1 MVEIC
6 ENRVLGHHSMYF
18 NSLLK
23 INGVKLKFIDMEVS
37 EDKKNIYLYF
47 NSRKKLLKEY
57 LKSNEKI
64 VHILTGDYIY
74 ILPIIRKISSKR
86 KKVIMTIHHVPHNKF
101 KLLLLKNFSKKID
114 VIVVHSIFL
123 KEELSK
129 VGIKNVEVIDYPS
142 FHDYSLIDKKETI
155 KKKYNISTTKTVI
168 SLLGGTRNDKGA
180 DILLESLNYLDDEK
194 KSNITINISGKEEY
208 FTKEFILK
216 NLKNVDFKLNLKELT
231 DEEFCENVLI
241 TDIMIMPYRKTFG
254 GNSGPMTEAIVNK
267 IPCIAP
273 RELNIG
279 KIITQNNIG
288 ETFECENSK
297 DLAEMIKKVMDSS
310 EQYYKENFHEMLTE
324 TIFLQAYEKLYF
336 KLLNEIN

>member
-6 ENRVLGHHSMYF
+6 ENKVFGHHSMYF

-23 INGVKLKFIDMEVS
+23 INGVKLKFIDLEVN
-37 EDKKNIYLYF
+37 ENKRNIYHYF
-47 NSRKKLLKEY
+47 NSRKKLLNEY

-64 VHILTGDYIY
+64 IHILTGDYIY
-74 ILPIIRKISSKR
+74 ILPIIGKISNKE
-86 KKVIMTIHHVPHNKF
+86 KKVILTIHHVPHNKI
-101 KLLLLKNFSKKID
+101 KLLLLKNFSKKIN
-114 VIVVHSIFL
+114 VVVVHSIFL
-123 KEELSK
+123 KEELNK

-142 FHDYSLIDKKETI
+142 FHDYSLMDKKEAI
-155 KKKYNISTTKTVI
+155 KNKYNVPINKTII

-194 KSNITINISGKEEY
+194 KSNIIINISGEEEY
-208 FTKEFILK
+208 FTKEFLSK
-216 NLKNVDFKLNLKELT
+216 NLKNVEFNLNLKKLT
-231 DEEFCENVLI
+231 NEEFCENVLM

-273 RELNIG
+273 GELNIG
-279 KIITQNNIG
+279 KIIAKNNIG

-297 DLAEMIKKVMDSS
+297 DLAEKITKVMNSS
-310 EQYYKENFHEMLTE
+310 KQYYKDDFHETLTE
-324 TIFLQAYEKLYF
+324 IIFLQAYEKLYF